1 MCGVGRCGMGAGG
14 VDPRLTF
21 FFTGILAYT
30 LGLEVVIV
38 SLATTIDE
46 ELARAV
52 FLIIPPTREVSH
64 AVARVFW

>member
-1 MCGVGRCGMGAGG
+1 MLPPDSACP
-14 VDPRLTF
+14 DSF
-21 FFTGILAYT
+21 GILAYT